1 MLPRFA
7 RFEQQLQGKLAA
19 KVWPVGAEGE
29 AERACRGMPWPQ
41 AIEMG
46 RDRKQGLAAMGWE
59 AGSQMVL
66 LRADR
71 SGEDIE
77 GCHG

>member
-1 MLPRFA
+1 MLPRFVG
-7 RFEQQLQGKLAA
+7 FEQQLQGKLAA

-29 AERACRGMPWPQ
+29 FERACRGMPRRQ
-41 AIEMG
+41 EVKVF
-46 RDRKQGLAAMGWE
+46 RDRKQGLAAIGWKV
-59 AGSQMVL
+59 GSQMVL

-71 SGEDIE
+71 SGEEIE